1 MPCSTCG
8 HLLLVDRDKERLV
21 CPDCLDIEMA
31 DRDVVEDKIERDRQ
45 FLQDENLIRLLK
57 DYDKDHLLLYLIER
71 LNIIS
76 HEFYENRRLEMREF
90 AYINY
95 LINIVYTADES
106 QFGDDQLDR
115 GEDPDDIIDAL
126 LSTQAELTTALNHVE
141 DRFRLCLE
149 YPVPIEDRKFLFG
162 DYDLRDTEYRYCFER
177 CLRSLIGGREED
189 VDLFD
194 KTHEEIRD
202 FEKPSSDEIDTLED
216 FGNTFYGFILSML
229 FVASADSTVGDI
241 YTTSMPDHV
250 SVFDLTELLD
260 RIDSQFA
267 NEEGELLLQDSTL
280 AMTNE
285 DGLAQAGE
293 NTFGDDWD
301 EVREYVVVGEDN
313 LDAHPFLFEVEVT
326 DVYYQQPGRPPRTRE
341 LTRFIYPRWYAQL
354 LRFQIFPLLQNGD
367 EDSGHEIL
375 NTVATWRGIEFEENL
390 YEYLTGRGFECYH
403 GAEIPGKD
411 SSEIDLFVVNDD
423 EDELWFVE
431 CKYLMPEL
439 LMNTAEGIEA
449 LNGKFDHKV
458 FNIEADGYEGAPT
471 GLPFPEKVDLWL
483 GLDPGDRFTALDE
496 HGEEV
501 EHEFG
506 NDWQDLSAR
515 KLVVSNLVPSYIEK
529 DSVEFRTDMEL
540 LEMVEEEDSVFIVKH

>member
-1 MPCSTCG
+1 MNRDEEK
-8 HLLLVDRDKERLV
+8 LL
-21 CPDCLDIEMA
+21 CPDCLDIEIA

-45 FLQDENLIRLLK
+45 LLRDENLIRLLE

-76 HEFYENRRLEMREF
+76 YEFYENRRLNMREF

-95 LINIVYTADES
+95 LINIVYTADKN
-106 QFGDDQLDR
+106 QFGNNQLDR
-115 GEDPDDIIDAL
+115 GDDPDDIIDAL
-126 LSTQAELTTALNHVE
+126 LSTQAELVTALNHIE
-141 DRFRLCLE
+141 DRFRICLE
-149 YPVPIEDRKFLFG
+149 YPVSMTDGKFLFG

-189 VDLFD
+189 VKLFD

-202 FEKPSSDEIDTLED
+202 FEKPPSDEIDTLED

-241 YTTSMPDHV
+241 YGTSMPNNV
-250 SVFDLTELLD
+250 SVFDLTEFLE

-267 NEEGELLLQDSTL
+267 NQEGELILQDSTL

-285 DGLAQAGE
+285 DGLAQTGE
-293 NTFGDDWD
+293 NTFSDDWE
-301 EVREYVVVGEDN
+301 EVREFVVVGEEN
-313 LDAHPFLFEVEVT
+313 LDAHPFLFEVSVT
-326 DVYYQQPGRPPRTRE
+326 DVYYQQPGRPPKTRE
-341 LTRFIYPRWYAQL
+341 LIRFVYPRWYAQL

-367 EDSGHEIL
+367 KNSGHEIL

-390 YEYLTGRGFECYH
+390 YGYLSGQGFECYH
-403 GAEIPGKD
+403 SAEIPGED
-411 SSEIDLFVVNDD
+411 SSEIDLLVVNEDK
-423 EDELWFVE
+423 DELWFVE

-458 FNIEADGYEGAPT
+458 FNIKVEGYEGSPT

-483 GLDPGDRFTALDE
+483 GLNPGNRFTALDGQ
-496 HGEEV
+496 GEKV
-501 EHEFG
+501 EREFSG
-506 NDWQDLSAR
+506 DWQGLAVR
-515 KLVVSNLVPSYIEK
+515 KLVVSNLVPSYVEK
-529 DSVEFRTDMEL
+529 NSVEFRTDMEL
-540 LEMVEEEDSVFIVKH
+540 LEMIEEGDRVFAVKH

>member
-1 MPCSTCG
+1 MNREEEK
-8 HLLLVDRDKERLV
+8 LL
-21 CPDCLDIEMA
+21 CPNCLNIEIA
-31 DRDVVEDKIERDRQ
+31 DLDVVEDKVERDRQ
-45 FLQDENLIRLLK
+45 LLRDENLIRLLE

-76 HEFYENRRLEMREF
+76 YEFYENRRLNMREF
-90 AYINY
+90 AYIIY

-106 QFGDDQLDR
+106 QFGNDQLDR
-115 GEDPDDIIDAL
+115 GDDPDDIIDAL
-126 LSTQAELTTALNHVE
+126 LSTQAELVTALNHIE
-141 DRFRLCLE
+141 DRFRVCLE
-149 YPVPIEDRKFLFG
+149 YPVPMTDGKFLFG

-189 VDLFD
+189 VERFD

-202 FEKPSSDEIDTLED
+202 FEKPTSDEIDTLED

-241 YTTSMPDHV
+241 YGTSMPDNV
-250 SVFDLTELLD
+250 SVFDLTEFLD

-267 NEEGELLLQDSTL
+267 NEEGELILQDSTL

-293 NTFGDDWD
+293 KTFSDDWED
-301 EVREYVVVGEDN
+301 VREFVVVGEEN
-313 LDAHPFLFEVEVT
+313 LDAHPFLFEISVT
-326 DVYYQQPGRPPRTRE
+326 DVYYQQPGRPPKTRE
-341 LTRFIYPRWYAQL
+341 LTRFVYPRWYAQL

-367 EDSGHEIL
+367 KNSGHEIL
-375 NTVATWRGIEFEENL
+375 NKVATWRGIEFEKNL
-390 YEYLTGRGFECYH
+390 YGYLAGQGFECYH
-403 GAEIPGKD
+403 SAEIPGED
-411 SSEIDLFVVNDD
+411 SSEIDLLVVNEDK
-423 EDELWFVE
+423 DELWFVE

-458 FNIEADGYEGAPT
+458 FNIMVEGYEGSPT

-483 GLDPGDRFTALDE
+483 GLNPGDRFTALDGQ
-496 HGEEV
+496 GEKV
-501 EHEFG
+501 GHEFPS
-506 NDWQDLSAR
+506 DWQNLVVR
-515 KLVVSNLVPSYIEK
+515 KLVVSNLVPSYVEK
-529 DSVEFRTDMEL
+529 NSVEFRTDMEL
-540 LEMVEEEDSVFIVKH
+540 LEMIEEEDRVFAVKH

>member
-8 HLLLVDRDKERLV
+8 HLLLVNREEEKLL
-21 CPDCLDIEMA
+21 CPNCLNIEIA
-31 DRDVVEDKIERDRQ
+31 DLDVVEDKVERDRQ
-45 FLQDENLIRLLK
+45 LLRDENLIRLLE

-76 HEFYENRRLEMREF
+76 YEFYENRRLNMREF
-90 AYINY
+90 AYIIY

-106 QFGDDQLDR
+106 QFGNDQLDR
-115 GEDPDDIIDAL
+115 GDDPDDIIDAL
-126 LSTQAELTTALNHVE
+126 LSTQAELVTALNHIE
-141 DRFRLCLE
+141 DRFRVCLE
-149 YPVPIEDRKFLFG
+149 YPVPMTDGKFLFG

-189 VDLFD
+189 VERFD

-202 FEKPSSDEIDTLED
+202 FEKPTSDEIDTLED

-241 YTTSMPDHV
+241 YGTSMPDNV
-250 SVFDLTELLD
+250 SVFDLTEFLD

-267 NEEGELLLQDSTL
+267 NEEGELILQDSTL

-293 NTFGDDWD
+293 KTFSDDWED
-301 EVREYVVVGEDN
+301 VREFVVVGEEN
-313 LDAHPFLFEVEVT
+313 LDAHPFLFEISVT
-326 DVYYQQPGRPPRTRE
+326 DVYYQQPGRPPKTRE
-341 LTRFIYPRWYAQL
+341 LTRFVYPRWYAQL

-367 EDSGHEIL
+367 KNSGHEIL
-375 NTVATWRGIEFEENL
+375 NKVATWRGIEFEKNL
-390 YEYLTGRGFECYH
+390 YGYLAGQGFECYH
-403 GAEIPGKD
+403 SAEIPGED
-411 SSEIDLFVVNDD
+411 SSEIDLLVVNEDK
-423 EDELWFVE
+423 DELWFVE

-458 FNIEADGYEGAPT
+458 FNIMVEGYEGSPT

-483 GLDPGDRFTALDE
+483 GLNPGDRFTALDGQ
-496 HGEEV
+496 GEKV
-501 EHEFG
+501 GHEFPS
-506 NDWQDLSAR
+506 DWQNLVVR
-515 KLVVSNLVPSYIEK
+515 KLVVSNLVPSYVEK
-529 DSVEFRTDMEL
+529 NSVEFRTDMEL
-540 LEMVEEEDSVFIVKH
+540 LEMIEEEDRVFAVKH